1 MGGDGGFCRKAVSKV
16 DAAVQPSV
24 WAACATAVAKGNQE
38 PGAGNRVRVG
48 LVSQCRVAMGD
59 MTTVD
64 LQLSQVVVMITLV
77 VQEVFTMPPRWR
89 LQLLPCCLSCT
100 A

>member
-1 MGGDGGFCRKAVSKV
+1 MGGGGGFYRKAVSKV

-38 PGAGNRVRVG
+38 PGAGNRVLVG

>member
-1 MGGDGGFCRKAVSKV
+1 MGGDGGFYRKAVSKV

-24 WAACATAVAKGNQE
+24 WAACATAMAKGNQE

-64 LQLSQVVVMITLV
+64 LSQVVVMITLV
-77 VQEVFTMPPRWR
+77 VQEVCTMPPRWR